1 MRDALRERLEEV
13 NWMSPLTR
21 VEAMKK
27 MEAFKVK
34 IGFPDKWIDFSTFKV
49 EKGQALK
56 NYYASNAFSFQLEL
70 SRYGMSCF
78 QTEGKEYICVCLCI
92 VCMNIYIYIYVCV
105 CVCVCECM

>member
-1 MRDALRERLEEV
+1 MRERLEEV

-56 NYYASNAFSFQLEL
+56 NFYASNAFSFQLEL
-70 SRYGMSCF
+70 SRYVSGPKGSNIHAF
-78 QTEGKEYICVCLCI
+78 VCA
-92 VCMNIYIYIYVCV
+92 YA
-105 CVCVCECM
+105 